1 MPEFSVRR
9 ADWGRDR
16 DALHRIR
23 TRVFVEE
30 QNVPPTLEWD
40 GLDEQCLHMLATSNN
55 APIGTGRLTPDA
67 NIGRMAV
74 LAEWRG
80 HGVGKAL
87 LESLMHAAI
96 ERGDTTC
103 QLNAQVTAIGFY
115 ERFGF
120 VAHGEVFMD
129 AGIPHR
135 TMTRHI
141 ANAPSPLPPRGGKG
155 DSSTDKPSKKNPPCI
170 PPSSFHEQ
178 GGKGRKESN
187 DE

>member
-1 MPEFSVRR
+1 MAEFSVHR
-9 ADWGRDR
+9 ADWTRDR

-40 GLDEQCLHMLATSNN
+40 GLDEQCLHMLAISNN
-55 APIGTGRLTPDA
+55 APIGTGRLTPDGH
-67 NIGRMAV
+67 IGRMAV

-87 LESLMHAAI
+87 LESLMRAAI
-96 ERGDTTC
+96 ERGDTNC

-115 ERFGF
+115 KRFGF
-120 VAHGEVFMD
+120 SAHGETFMD

-135 TMTRHI
+135 KMTLELR
-141 ANAPSPLPPRGGKG
+141 NA
-155 DSSTDKPSKKNPPCI
+155 
-170 PPSSFHEQ
+170 
-178 GGKGRKESN
+178 
-187 DE
+187 